1 MDEPQEHTLEFL
13 IAFDGHVHWYSQGYF
28 TKFEIRRVEPTA
40 ERLHGL
46 RYSFTLHAPEGTRLM
61 GFDNAHSVAPVG
73 SRFSKRQVEAD
84 HWHRTEDDE
93 GRPYVF
99 IDAATLILDFF
110 AEVARVL
117 KERGIPA
124 NVVETEHKTERI
136 KP

>member
-1 MDEPQEHTLEFL
+1 MNEPQEHTLEFL
-13 IAFDGHVHWYSQGYF
+13 IAFDGHIHWYSQGYF

-40 ERLHGL
+40 ERPHGL

-61 GFDNAHSVAPVG
+61 GFDNAHGVAPVG
-73 SRFSKRQVEAD
+73 SHFSKRQTEAD

-99 IDAATLILDFF
+99 IDAATLIMDFF

-117 KERGIPA
+117 KERGIPV
-124 NVVETEHKTERI
+124 NVVETEQKTERI